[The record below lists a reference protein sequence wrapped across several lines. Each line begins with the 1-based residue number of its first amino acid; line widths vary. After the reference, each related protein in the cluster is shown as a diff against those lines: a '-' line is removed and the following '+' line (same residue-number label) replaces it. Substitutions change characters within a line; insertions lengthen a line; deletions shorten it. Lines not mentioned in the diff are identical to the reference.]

1 MSGDA
6 GLYAQLI
13 GRRAGVAHAAA
24 ALKHHDDVL
33 SYSEL
38 AGLALRAAALLK
50 EEGVGAGDRV
60 TLMIENSIEYV
71 SLLLGVWAAGAVAVP
86 LNADTTA
93 EAASRTLVHAR
104 PRLVAAR
111 ARTVERLGLRRT
123 GLRILEIEPRFSAFW
138 DRLETVAAAE
148 AAEVEESEPAML
160 LYTSGTT
167 GVPKGVVLSHA
178 NLLANTRSI
187 VEYLRLTGSDSIV
200 NVLPFFHSFGNSVL
214 LTHLAAGAR
223 VVIENR
229 FAFPAKV
236 VETMQRERP
245 TGFAGV
251 PATYY
256 ILLHRSHFADHNWD
270 FMRYICQAGGGMRVE
285 TIERL
290 RRILPGTEIVIMY
303 GQTEASARLA
313 YLPPEMLERKLG
325 SIGIG
330 IPGVEL
336 KVAGEDGREMPVGE
350 TGELLARGPNVML
363 GYADDP
369 EATKEAI
376 VDGWLRT
383 GDMAWRDEDGYFFIV
398 SRKSDFIK
406 SASYRVSPGE
416 IEEVIAG
423 WGGIEDAAVIGV
435 EDQLLG
441 EAICACVVCPAERF
455 DAEAIR
461 RHCQERLPAY
471 KVPRWVVLETE
482 IPRTAS
488 GKKQYFKLREKY
500 RDLEK
505 RAPAR

>member
-1 MSGDA
+1 MSEEA
-6 GLYAQLI
+6 GLYAQLL
-13 GRRAGVAHAAA
+13 GRRAGAAQA
-24 ALKHHDDVL
+24 AVKHHDDVL
-33 SYSEL
+33 SYGEL
-38 AGLALRAAALLK
+38 TGLALRAAALLRQ
-50 EEGVGAGDRV
+50 EGVGAGDRV
-60 TLMIENSIEYV
+60 ALMLENSLEYV
-71 SLLLGVWAAGAVAVP
+71 SLLLGVWAAGAVAAP
-86 LNADTTA
+86 LNPDTTE
-93 EAASRTLVHAR
+93 EAASKTLAHAR

-111 ARTVERLGLRRT
+111 GRTVESLGLRRT
-123 GLRILEIEPRFSAFW
+123 GMRILEIEPRFSLFRE
-138 DRLETVAAAE
+138 RLEPVTPAAA
-148 AAEVEESEPAML
+148 AAVEENEPAML
-160 LYTSGTT
+160 MYTSGTT

-187 VEYLRLTGSDSIV
+187 VEYLRLKGSDSIV

-236 VETMQRERP
+236 VETMQLERP

-256 ILLHRSHFADHNWD
+256 ILLHRSHFADHNWE

-290 RRILPGTEIVIMY
+290 RKIMPATEIVIMY
-303 GQTEASARLA
+303 GQTEASARLS

-336 KVAGEDGREMPVGE
+336 KVAGEDGRELPVGE

-369 EATKEAI
+369 EATKETI

-383 GDMAWRDEDGYFFIV
+383 GDMAWRDEDGYFYIA

-406 SASYRVSPGE
+406 SASYRVSPAE

-461 RHCQERLPAY
+461 RHCQERLPSY

-488 GKKQYFKLREKY
+488 GKKQYYKLREKY

-505 RAPAR
+505 RAPSR

>member
-1 MSGDA
+1 MNQEE
-6 GLYAQLI
+6 GLFAQLI
-13 GRRAGVAHAAA
+13 GRIEGGRGAAV
-24 ALKHHDDVL
+24 ALKHHDDAL
-33 SYSEL
+33 SYGEL
-38 AGLALRAAALLK
+38 ADLALRSAALLR
-50 EEGVGAGDRV
+50 ERGAGPGDRV
-60 TLMIENSIEYV
+60 ALLLENSLEYV
-71 SLLLGVWAAGAVAVP
+71 GLLLGIWAAGAVAVP
-86 LNADTTA
+86 LNADTTPDSA
-93 EAASRTLVHAR
+93 HKTLAHAR

-111 ARTVERLGLRRT
+111 SRAVERLALQRT
-123 GLRILEIEPRFSAFW
+123 GLPLLALGVRFPEYRA
-138 DRLETVAAAE
+138 RLAEFAPVE
-148 AAEVEESEPAML
+148 AARVEASEPAML

-167 GVPKGVVLSHA
+167 GIPKGVMLSHA
-178 NLLANTRSI
+178 NLLANTRAI
-187 VEYLRLTGSDSIV
+187 VEYLGLGASDSIV

-214 LTHLAAGAR
+214 LTHLAAGAK

-236 VETMQRERP
+236 VETMQQERP

-256 ILLHRSHFADHNWD
+256 ILLHRSHFAQHNWE
-270 FMRYICQAGGGMRVE
+270 FMRYVCQAGGGMRVE

-290 RRILPGTEIVIMY
+290 RGIMPETDIVIMY
-303 GQTEASARLA
+303 GQTEASARLS

-325 SIGIG
+325 SIGIP

-336 KVAGEDGREMPVGE
+336 KIAGEGGQELAAGE
-350 TGELLARGPNVML
+350 VGELLARGPNVMM
-363 GYADDP
+363 GYLDDP
-369 EATKEAI
+369 ESTRQAI

-416 IEEVIAG
+416 IEEAIAT

-441 EAICACVVCPAERF
+441 EAICACVVCPPERF

-461 RHCQERLPAY
+461 RHCQERLPTY
-471 KVPRWVVLETE
+471 KVPRWVVLESE

-500 RDLEK
+500 RELEK

>member
-1 MSGDA
+1 VSGEA

-13 GRRAGVAHAAA
+13 GRRAGVADAATA
-24 ALKHHDDVL
+24 VKHHDDVL

-38 AGLALRAAALLK
+38 AALALKAAALLK

-60 TLMIENSIEYV
+60 TLMLENSIEYV

-86 LNADTTA
+86 LNADTTG
-93 EAASRTLVHAR
+93 EAASKTLGHAR

-111 ARTVERLGLRRT
+111 ARAVDRLGLRRT
-123 GLRILEIEPRFSAFW
+123 GLRILEIGPRFSAFRE
-138 DRLETVAAAE
+138 RLEGLAPAE
-148 AAEVEESEPAML
+148 AAEVRESEPAML

-167 GVPKGVVLSHA
+167 GAPKGVVLSHA

-187 VEYLRLTGSDSIV
+187 VEYLRLNGSDSIV

-256 ILLHRSHFADHNWD
+256 ILLHRSHFADHNWE
-270 FMRYICQAGGGMRVE
+270 FLRYICQAGGGMRVE

-290 RRILPGTEIVIMY
+290 RKIMPATEIVIMY
-303 GQTEASARLA
+303 GQTEASARLS
-313 YLPPEMLERKLG
+313 YLPPAMLERKLG

-336 KVAGEDGREMPVGE
+336 KVAGEDGQELPAGE
-350 TGELLARGPNVML
+350 TGELLARGQNVML

-383 GDMAWRDEDGYFFIV
+383 GDMAWRDQDGYFFIV

-441 EAICACVVCPAERF
+441 EAICACVVCPPERF

-461 RHCQERLPAY
+461 RHCQERLPTY
-471 KVPRWVVLETE
+471 KVPRWVVLEPE

-505 RAPAR
+505 RASAR

>member
-1 MSGDA
+1 MSREE
-6 GLYAQLI
+6 GLFAQLL
-13 GRRAGVAHAAA
+13 GRCEGGRQAAV
-24 ALKHHDDVL
+24 ALKHHDDEL
-33 SYSEL
+33 SYGEL
-38 AGLALRAAALLK
+38 ADVALRSAALLR
-50 EEGVGAGDRV
+50 EQGVGRGERV
-60 TLMIENSIEYV
+60 ALLLENSLEYV
-71 SLLLGVWAAGAVAVP
+71 GLLLGIWAAGAVAVP
-86 LNADTTA
+86 LNADTTPESA
-93 EAASRTLVHAR
+93 HRTLAHAR
-104 PRLVAAR
+104 PRLAAAR
-111 ARTVERLGLRRT
+111 ARAVERLELRKT
-123 GLRILEIEPRFSAFW
+123 GVPLLALEARFA
-138 DRLETVAAAE
+138 DYGARLERFAPAGAADVE
-148 AAEVEESEPAML
+148 AGEPAML

-167 GVPKGVVLSHA
+167 GSPKGVALSHA

-187 VEYLRLTGSDSIV
+187 VTYLALRGSDSIV

-214 LTHLAAGAR
+214 LTHLAAGAK

-256 ILLHRSHFADHNWD
+256 ILLHRSHFAEHDWS
-270 FMRYICQAGGGMRVE
+270 FMRYLCQAGGGMRVE

-290 RRILPGTEIVIMY
+290 RGIMPGTDIVIMY
-303 GQTEASARLA
+303 GQTEASARLS
-313 YLPPEMLERKLG
+313 YLPPKMLESKLG
-325 SIGIG
+325 SIGIP

-336 KVAGEDGREMPVGE
+336 KVAGENGSEPAAGE
-350 TGELLARGPNVML
+350 VGELLARGPNVML
-363 GYADDP
+363 GYVDDE
-369 EATKEAI
+369 EATRQAI
-376 VDGWLRT
+376 TGGWLRT
-383 GDMAWRDEDGYFFIV
+383 GDMAWRDEDGYFYIA

-406 SASYRVSPGE
+406 PASYRVSPGE
-416 IEEVIAG
+416 VEEAIAG

-435 EDQLLG
+435 EDELLG
-441 EAICACVVCPAERF
+441 EAICACVVCAPERF

-471 KVPRWVVLETE
+471 KVPRWVVLESE

-488 GKKQYFKLREKY
+488 GKKQYYKLREKY